1 MIDLHSPPV
10 YIEIAQTQTPGPPL
24 QLVPSENQPPS
35 PPPPAPA
42 QSEPQQPQSSSQPP
56 QIDVTPLDVGRYL
69 PHTALFATIVVTV
82 VPPTGTVEIYTPG
95 FEGSPAVF
103 KGPKTSGE
111 IRLNGPTVYVHLENG
126 ATGYDVE
133 YLSWR
138 EP

>member
-1 MIDLHSPPV
+1 MIDLHPPPA
-10 YIEIAQTQTPGPPL
+10 YIQIAQKETPGPPL
-24 QLVPSENQPPS
+24 QLVPNQGPPQ
-35 PPPPAPA
+35 PPPPAPD
-42 QSEPQQPQSSSQPP
+42 QSQQQPPPPSESQPA
-56 QIDVTPLDVGRYL
+56 QLEVTPLDVGRYL

-82 VPPTGTVEIYTPG
+82 VPPTGTVSIYTPG
-95 FEGSPAVF
+95 FEDTPAVF

-111 IRLNGPTVYVHLENG
+111 IRLNGPTVSDHLENG